1 MPDLDVVYD
10 ELSRRLS
17 RHEAAFRASD
27 NPTDANAA
35 RSRKEPR
42 AQTDGRSDATTYLLL
57 GAPTEK
63 YPDGQMFASVRR
75 GRRYVSYYLFSLYL
89 EPGQLDGLSPQLR
102 KRMQGKTCFNF
113 SRVDA
118 DLFDEI
124 DALTDRGRELYA
136 ERGLLAHG

>member
-17 RHEAAFRASD
+17 RHKAAFRASD

-42 AQTDGRSDATTYLLL
+42 AQTDGRSDGRFYLLL

-75 GRRYVSYYLFSLYL
+75 GKRYVSYYLFSLYL
-89 EPGQLDGLSPQLR
+89 EPGQVAGLSPELR
-102 KRMQGKTCFNF
+102 KRMQGKSCFNF
-113 SRVDA
+113 TRVDD
-118 DLFDEI
+118 DLFDEL
-124 DALTDRGRELYA
+124 DALTDRGHGLYA
-136 ERGLLAHG
+136 ERELLAHG